1 MVLLDEWHLQLLVG
15 KEASDE
21 VVAQLLDAFEV
32 QVRRSVAEIIQRLA
46 VLVPAVRFEVEAD
59 R

>member
-15 KEASDE
+15 QEASDE
-21 VVAQLLDAFEV
+21 VVAQLIDAFEV
-32 QVRRSVAEIIQRLA
+32 QVRRSVAEIKQRLG
-46 VLVPAVRFEVEAD
+46 VLVPAVRFEVDAD